1 MCKWVDSRVLVV
13 FKVCEF
19 EFERFFGDLDWLKV
33 EDQLAVTVDNVGDQL
48 SDGDE
53 FLVLEVFVELLF
65 GEGHLFI

>member
-33 EDQLAVTVDNVGDQL
+33 ED
-48 SDGDE
+48 
-53 FLVLEVFVELLF
+53 
-65 GEGHLFI
+65 